1 MEGRKNMNRKGSP
14 RVPCYLAL
22 AVITLIAGLVLGATY
37 RLTKDPI
44 AAQESRKAEMAR
56 AAVMPE
62 ADAFRLLDAAGD
74 DAVDWV
80 YEALR
85 DSARVG
91 YVAQGTGRGFGGEIE
106 VIVGLRA
113 DGEITG
119 ISVGGANFSE
129 TAGLGAK
136 AKEAAFTGGFF
147 GKRAPLTVVKAGEA
161 RSESTVD
168 AITSATITSKA
179 VNDTVTRVSEA
190 VRALVESSENAE
202 GDAQ

>member
-1 MEGRKNMNRKGSP
+1 MNRKGSP

-44 AAQESRKAEMAR
+44 AAQERRKAEMAR

-62 ADAFRLLDAAGD
+62 ADAFRLLETAGD
-74 DAVDWV
+74 AQVDWV

-85 DSARVG
+85 DGACVG

-106 VIVGLRA
+106 VIIGLRT

-119 ISVGGANFSE
+119 VSVGGANFSE

-136 AKEAAFTGGFF
+136 AKDAAFTDGFV
-147 GKRAPLTVVKAGEA
+147 GKRAPLTVVKAGETK
-161 RSESTVD
+161 SESTVD

-190 VRALVESSENAE
+190 VRALVEPSENAD

>member
-1 MEGRKNMNRKGSP
+1 MNQKGSP

-85 DSARVG
+85 DGARVG

-119 ISVGGANFSE
+119 VSVGGANFSE

-136 AKEAAFTGGFF
+136 AKDAAFTGGFF

-161 RSESTVD
+161 KSESTVD

-190 VRALVESSENAE
+190 VRALVEPSENAE

>member
-1 MEGRKNMNRKGSP
+1 MNRKGSP

-44 AAQESRKAEMAR
+44 AVQERRKAEMAR

-85 DSARVG
+85 DGARVG

-136 AKEAAFTGGFF
+136 AKDAAFTGGFF

-190 VRALVESSENAE
+190 VRALVEPSENAE

>member
-1 MEGRKNMNRKGSP
+1 MNRKGSP

-37 RLTKDPI
+37 MLTKDPI
-44 AAQESRKAEMAR
+44 AAQERRKAEMAR

-85 DSARVG
+85 DGARVG

-119 ISVGGANFSE
+119 ISVGGASFSE

-136 AKEAAFTGGFF
+136 AKDAAFTGGFF

-190 VRALVESSENAE
+190 VRALVEPSENAE

>member
-1 MEGRKNMNRKGSP
+1 MNRKGSP

-37 RLTKDPI
+37 MLTKDPI

-56 AAVMPE
+56 AAVMPD

-85 DSARVG
+85 DGARVG

-119 ISVGGANFSE
+119 ISVGGASFSE

-190 VRALVESSENAE
+190 VRALVEPSENAE

>member
-1 MEGRKNMNRKGSP
+1 MNRKGSP

-44 AAQESRKAEMAR
+44 AVQERRKAEMAR

-62 ADAFRLLDAAGD
+62 ADAFRLLETAGD
-74 DAVDWV
+74 AQVDWV

-85 DSARVG
+85 DGACVG
-91 YVAQGTGRGFGGEIE
+91 YVAQGTGRGFGGEIK
-106 VIVGLRA
+106 VIIGLRT

-119 ISVGGANFSE
+119 VSVGGANFSE

-161 RSESTVD
+161 KSESTVD

-190 VRALVESSENAE
+190 VRALVEPSENAE

>member
-1 MEGRKNMNRKGSP
+1 MNRKGSP

-37 RLTKDPI
+37 MLTKDPI

-85 DSARVG
+85 DGARVG

-190 VRALVESSENAE
+190 VRALVEPSENAE

>member
-1 MEGRKNMNRKGSP
+1 MEGMEIMNRKGSP

-37 RLTKDPI
+37 MLTKEPI
-44 AAQESRKAEMAR
+44 AAQERRKAEAAR

-62 ADAFRLLDAAGD
+62 ADAFRQIETAGS
-74 DAVDWV
+74 AEIDWV

-85 DSARVG
+85 DGACVG

-136 AKEAAFTGGFF
+136 AKDAAFTSGFT
-147 GKRAPLTVVKAGEA
+147 GKHAPLTVVKAGEA

-168 AITSATITSKA
+168 AITSATITSNA
-179 VNDTVTRVSEA
+179 VNDTVTRVSEF
-190 VRALVESSENAE
+190 VRGLAAPAEPAE

>member
-1 MEGRKNMNRKGSP
+1 MNRKGSP

-44 AAQESRKAEMAR
+44 AVQERRKAEMAR

-62 ADAFRLLDAAGD
+62 ADAFRLLDAARD

-85 DSARVG
+85 DGARVG

-190 VRALVESSENAE
+190 VRALVEPSENAE

>member
-1 MEGRKNMNRKGSP
+1 MNRKGSP

-44 AAQESRKAEMAR
+44 AVQERRKAEMAR

-85 DSARVG
+85 DGARVG

-161 RSESTVD
+161 KSESTVD

-190 VRALVESSENAE
+190 VRALVEPSENAE

>member
-1 MEGRKNMNRKGSP
+1 MNRKGSP

-37 RLTKDPI
+37 MLTKDPI

-85 DSARVG
+85 DGARVG

-136 AKEAAFTGGFF
+136 AKEAAFTAGFF

-190 VRALVESSENAE
+190 VRALVEPSENAE

>member
-1 MEGRKNMNRKGSP
+1 MNRKGSP

-44 AAQESRKAEMAR
+44 AVQERRKAEMAG
-56 AAVMPE
+56 
-62 ADAFRLLDAAGD
+62 DAQ
-74 DAVDWV
+74 VDWV

-85 DSARVG
+85 DGACVG

-106 VIVGLRA
+106 VIIGLRT

-119 ISVGGANFSE
+119 VSVGGANFSE

-136 AKEAAFTGGFF
+136 AKDAAFTDGFV
-147 GKRAPLTVVKAGEA
+147 GKRAPLTVVKAGETK
-161 RSESTVD
+161 SESTVD

-179 VNDTVTRVSEA
+179 VNDTITRVSEA
-190 VRALVESSENAE
+190 VRLWSPAKTRKEMRNE
-202 GDAQ
+202 GDVQTRRTPELRQQGADEAPAHP

>member
-37 RLTKDPI
+37 MLTKDPI

-56 AAVMPE
+56 AAVMPD

-85 DSARVG
+85 DGARVG

-119 ISVGGANFSE
+119 ISVGGASFSE

-147 GKRAPLTVVKAGEA
+147 GKRAPLTVVKAGETK
-161 RSESTVD
+161 SESTVD

-190 VRALVESSENAE
+190 VRALVEPSENAE

>member
-1 MEGRKNMNRKGSP
+1 MNRKGLP

-44 AAQESRKAEMAR
+44 AVQERRKAEMAR

-62 ADAFRLLDAAGD
+62 ADAFRLLETAGD
-74 DAVDWV
+74 AQVDWV

-85 DSARVG
+85 DGACVG

-106 VIVGLRA
+106 VIIGLRA

-190 VRALVESSENAE
+190 VRALVEPGENAE

>member
-1 MEGRKNMNRKGSP
+1 MNRKGSP

-37 RLTKDPI
+37 MLTKDPI
-44 AAQESRKAEMAR
+44 AAQESRKAELAR

-62 ADAFRLLDAAGD
+62 ANAFRLLETAEDAQ
-74 DAVDWV
+74 VDWV
-80 YEALR
+80 YEALK
-85 DSARVG
+85 DGACVG
-91 YVAQGTGRGFGGEIE
+91 YVAQATGRGFGGEIE
-106 VIVGLRA
+106 VIVGLRM

-119 ISVGGANFSE
+119 VSVGGANFSE

-136 AKEAAFTGGFF
+136 AKDASFTDGFL
-147 GKRAPLTVVKAGEA
+147 GKHAPLTVVKAGEA
-161 RSESTVD
+161 KSESSVD

-179 VNDTVTRVSEA
+179 VNGTVTRVSEY
-190 VRALVESSENAE
+190 VRGLAAPAENAE

>member
-1 MEGRKNMNRKGSP
+1 MNRKGSP

-37 RLTKDPI
+37 RLTKAPI
-44 AAQESRKAEMAR
+44 AVQERRKAEMAR

-62 ADAFRLLDAAGD
+62 ADAFRLLETAGD
-74 DAVDWV
+74 AQVDWV

-85 DSARVG
+85 DGACVG

-106 VIVGLRA
+106 VIIGLRT

-119 ISVGGANFSE
+119 VSVGGANFSE

-136 AKEAAFTGGFF
+136 AKDAAFTDGFV
-147 GKRAPLTVVKAGEA
+147 GKRAPLTVVKAGETK
-161 RSESTVD
+161 SESTVD

-190 VRALVESSENAE
+190 VQALVESSENAE

>member
-1 MEGRKNMNRKGSP
+1 MNRKGSP

-37 RLTKDPI
+37 MLTKDPI
-44 AAQESRKAEMAR
+44 AAQESRKAELAR

-62 ADAFRLLDAAGD
+62 ADAFRLLETAEDAQ
-74 DAVDWV
+74 VDWV
-80 YEALR
+80 YEALK
-85 DSARVG
+85 DGTCVG
-91 YVAQGTGRGFGGEIE
+91 YVAQATGRGFGGEIE
-106 VIVGLRA
+106 VIVGLRM

-119 ISVGGANFSE
+119 VSVGGANFSE

-136 AKEAAFTGGFF
+136 AKDASFTDGFL
-147 GKRAPLTVVKAGEA
+147 GKHAPLTVVKAGEA
-161 RSESTVD
+161 KSESSVD

-179 VNDTVTRVSEA
+179 VNGTVTRVSEY
-190 VRALVESSENAE
+190 VRGLAAPAENAE

>member
-1 MEGRKNMNRKGSP
+1 MNRKGSP
-14 RVPCYLAL
+14 RVPRYLAL

-37 RLTKDPI
+37 MLTKDPI

-85 DSARVG
+85 DGARVG

-119 ISVGGANFSE
+119 ISVGGASFSE

-190 VRALVESSENAE
+190 VRALVEPSENAE

>member
-1 MEGRKNMNRKGSP
+1 MNRKGSP

-37 RLTKDPI
+37 MLTKDPI
-44 AAQESRKAEMAR
+44 AAQESRKAELAR

-62 ADAFRLLDAAGD
+62 ADAFRLLETAEDAQ
-74 DAVDWV
+74 VDWV
-80 YEALR
+80 YEALK
-85 DSARVG
+85 DGACVG
-91 YVAQGTGRGFGGEIE
+91 YVAQATGRGFGGEIE
-106 VIVGLRA
+106 VIVGLRM

-119 ISVGGANFSE
+119 VSVGGANFSE

-136 AKEAAFTGGFF
+136 AKDASFTDGFL
-147 GKRAPLTVVKAGEA
+147 GKHAPLTVVKAGEA
-161 RSESTVD
+161 KSESSVD

-179 VNDTVTRVSEA
+179 VNGTVTRVSEY
-190 VRALVESSENAE
+190 VRGLAAPAENAE

>member
-1 MEGRKNMNRKGSP
+1 MNRKGSP

-44 AAQESRKAEMAR
+44 AVQERRKAEMAR

-62 ADAFRLLDAAGD
+62 ADAFRLLETAG
-74 DAVDWV
+74 
-80 YEALR
+80 ALR
-85 DSARVG
+85 DGACVG

-106 VIVGLRA
+106 VIIGLRT

-119 ISVGGANFSE
+119 VSVGGANFSE

-136 AKEAAFTGGFF
+136 AKDAAFTDGFV
-147 GKRAPLTVVKAGEA
+147 GKRAPLTVVKAGETK
-161 RSESTVD
+161 SESTVD

>member
-1 MEGRKNMNRKGSP
+1 MNRKGSP

-37 RLTKDPI
+37 MLTKDPI
-44 AAQESRKAEMAR
+44 AAQESRKAELAR

-62 ADAFRLLDAAGD
+62 ANAFRLLETAEDAQ
-74 DAVDWV
+74 VDWV
-80 YEALR
+80 YEALK
-85 DSARVG
+85 DGACVG
-91 YVAQGTGRGFGGEIE
+91 YVAQATGRGFGGEIE
-106 VIVGLRA
+106 VIVGLRI

-119 ISVGGANFSE
+119 VSVGGANFSE

-136 AKEAAFTGGFF
+136 AKDASFTDGFL
-147 GKRAPLTVVKAGEA
+147 GKHAPLTVVKAGEA
-161 RSESTVD
+161 KSESSVD

-179 VNDTVTRVSEA
+179 VNGTVTRVSEY
-190 VRALVESSENAE
+190 VRGLAAPAENAE

>member
-74 DAVDWV
+74 DAVDCV

>member
-1 MEGRKNMNRKGSP
+1 MNRKGSP

-44 AAQESRKAEMAR
+44 AVQERRKAEMAR

-62 ADAFRLLDAAGD
+62 ADAFRLLETAGD
-74 DAVDWV
+74 AQVDWV

-85 DSARVG
+85 DGACVG
-91 YVAQGTGRGFGGEIE
+91 YVAQGT
-106 VIVGLRA
+106 

-119 ISVGGANFSE
+119 VSVGGANFSE
-129 TAGLGAK
+129 TAGVGAK
-136 AKEAAFTGGFF
+136 AKDAAFTDGFV
-147 GKRAPLTVVKAGEA
+147 GKRAPLTVVKAGETK
-161 RSESTVD
+161 SESTVD

-179 VNDTVTRVSEA
+179 VDDTVTRVSEA
-190 VRALVESSENAE
+190 VRALVEPSENAE

>member
-1 MEGRKNMNRKGSP
+1 MNRKGSP

-37 RLTKDPI
+37 MLTKDPI

-85 DSARVG
+85 DGARVG

-161 RSESTVD
+161 KSESTVD

-190 VRALVESSENAE
+190 VRALVEPSENAE

>member
-1 MEGRKNMNRKGSP
+1 MNRKGSP

-37 RLTKDPI
+37 MLTKDPI
-44 AAQESRKAEMAR
+44 AAQESRKAELAR

-62 ADAFRLLDAAGD
+62 ADAFRLLETAEDAQ
-74 DAVDWV
+74 VDWV
-80 YEALR
+80 YEALK
-85 DSARVG
+85 DGACVG
-91 YVAQGTGRGFGGEIE
+91 YVAQATGRGFGGEIE
-106 VIVGLRA
+106 VIVGLRI

-119 ISVGGANFSE
+119 VSVGGANFSE

-136 AKEAAFTGGFF
+136 AKDASFTDGFL
-147 GKRAPLTVVKAGEA
+147 GKHAPLTVVKAGEA
-161 RSESTVD
+161 KSESSVD

-179 VNDTVTRVSEA
+179 VNGTVTRVSEY
-190 VRALVESSENAE
+190 VRGLAAPAENAE

>member
-1 MEGRKNMNRKGSP
+1 MNRKGSP

-44 AAQESRKAEMAR
+44 AVQERRKAEMAR

-62 ADAFRLLDAAGD
+62 ADAFRLLETAGD
-74 DAVDWV
+74 AQVDWV

-85 DSARVG
+85 DGACVG

-106 VIVGLRA
+106 VIIGLRT

-119 ISVGGANFSE
+119 VSVGGANFSE

-136 AKEAAFTGGFF
+136 AKDAAFTDGFVS
-147 GKRAPLTVVKAGEA
+147 KRAPLTVVKAGETK
-161 RSESTVD
+161 SESTVD

-190 VRALVESSENAE
+190 VQALVEPSENAE

>member
-1 MEGRKNMNRKGSP
+1 MNRKGSP

-37 RLTKDPI
+37 MLTKDPI

-85 DSARVG
+85 DGARVG

-119 ISVGGANFSE
+119 ISVGGASFSE

-136 AKEAAFTGGFF
+136 AKEAAFTGSFF

-190 VRALVESSENAE
+190 VRALVEPSENAE

>member
-1 MEGRKNMNRKGSP
+1 MNRKGSP

-37 RLTKDPI
+37 MLTKDPI
-44 AAQESRKAEMAR
+44 AAQESRKAELAR

-62 ADAFRLLDAAGD
+62 VDAFRLLETAEDAQ
-74 DAVDWV
+74 VDWV
-80 YEALR
+80 YEALK
-85 DSARVG
+85 DGVRVG
-91 YVAQGTGRGFGGEIE
+91 YVAQATGRGFGGEIE
-106 VIVGLRA
+106 VIVGLRT

-119 ISVGGANFSE
+119 ISVGGANFAE

-136 AKEAAFTGGFF
+136 AKDASFTDGFL
-147 GKRAPLTVVKAGEA
+147 GKHAPLTVVKAGEA
-161 RSESTVD
+161 KSESTVD

-179 VNDTVTRVSEA
+179 VNGTVTRVSEY
-190 VRALVESSENAE
+190 VRGLAAPAENAE

>member
-1 MEGRKNMNRKGSP
+1 MNRKGSP

-44 AAQESRKAEMAR
+44 AVQERRKAEMAR

-62 ADAFRLLDAAGD
+62 ADAFRLLETAGD
-74 DAVDWV
+74 AQVDWV

-85 DSARVG
+85 DGACVG

-106 VIVGLRA
+106 VIIGLRT

-119 ISVGGANFSE
+119 VSVGGANFSE

-136 AKEAAFTGGFF
+136 AKDAAFTDGFV
-147 GKRAPLTVVKAGEA
+147 GKRVPLTVVKAGETK
-161 RSESTVD
+161 SESTVD

-179 VNDTVTRVSEA
+179 VNDTITRVSEA
-190 VRALVESSENAE
+190 VRALVEPSENAE